1 MFRKFHFAEV
11 KELELIYELLKKC
24 YTIYQN
30 NENNLPDIIQ
40 QLLTAAEK
48 YFSLRGLKSEEGK
61 VMSLKA
67 ELSTAERGIHP
78 YSLTIIITGKR
89 KMNEMVQY
97 KVLQEIEEIVRTK
110 LQELKFQLQNAY
122 RLCQQI
128 ITKALDSQ
136 YLTESEMIAAIQIHK
151 TENLWQIL
159 IQQNELRP
167 SCRQLMNQ
175 VSEPD
180 ILLLLNESTQY
191 LIQPNP
197 QNI

>member
-1 MFRKFHFAEV
+1 
-11 KELELIYELLKKC
+11 
-24 YTIYQN
+24 
-30 NENNLPDIIQ
+30 
-40 QLLTAAEK
+40 
-48 YFSLRGLKSEEGK
+48 
-61 VMSLKA
+61 
-67 ELSTAERGIHP
+67 
-78 YSLTIIITGKR
+78 
-89 KMNEMVQY
+89 
-97 KVLQEIEEIVRTK
+97 VLQEIEEILRTK
-110 LQELKFQLQNAY
+110 LQELNFQLQNAY
-122 RLCQQI
+122 LLCQQI

-136 YLTESEMIAAIQIHK
+136 YLTESEMIAAINIHK

-159 IQQNELRP
+159 IQQNDLRP